1 MSKSR
6 SPKYPSMGLSEAI
19 ERAGELYNR
28 EKKTPVS
35 SELVAKAWGYNPS
48 SSPVRTKIGVLRQ
61 YGLLEGVKD
70 VLRVSDLAIA
80 ILVHPE
86 ESEEREDALAEA
98 ALSPVLF
105 QDIRTNKP
113 DASDE
118 ALAAYLITKK
128 SFNEDAA
135 KLCVTAFRDTM
146 AIAGKAIAKYD
157 GQKKEASARAIGGL
171 ADVFARPTRRAS
183 PSLQKE
189 EPGKPQMKHDT
200 YTLDEGN
207 VVLQWPSKLSQES
220 YAELEDWLDLMGRK
234 MKRAV
239 TDQIKGEQETE

>member
-6 SPKYPSMGLSEAI
+6 SPKYPSVGLSEAI

-28 EKKTPVS
+28 EKKTHVS
-35 SELVAKAWGYNPS
+35 SELIAKAWGYKPS
-48 SSPVRTKIGVLRQ
+48 SGPVRTKIGALRQ

-86 ESEEREDALAEA
+86 ESKEREDALAEA

-113 DASDE
+113 QASDE
-118 ALAAYLITKK
+118 ALAAYLVTKK

-157 GQKKEASARAIGGL
+157 EKEASAHAIGGL
-171 ADVFARPTRRAS
+171 ADIFARPTRRPS

-200 YTLDEGN
+200 YTLDEGD

>member
-1 MSKSR
+1 MSQSR
-6 SPKYPSMGLSEAI
+6 SPRYPSVGLSEAI

-28 EKKTPVS
+28 EKKTHVS
-35 SELVAKAWGYNPS
+35 FELVAKAWGYKHS
-48 SSPVRTKIGVLRQ
+48 SSAVRTKIGALRQ

-86 ESEEREDALAEA
+86 KSKEREDALAEA

-118 ALAAYLITKK
+118 ALAAYLVTKK

-146 AIAGKAIAKYD
+146 AIAGKGITRYD
-157 GQKKEASARAIGGL
+157 EKEARARDLGGL
-171 ADVFARPTRRAS
+171 ANIFALPTRRPS

-189 EPGKPQMKHDT
+189 EPGKPEMKHDT
-200 YTLDEGN
+200 YTLDEGD

-220 YAELEDWLDLMGRK
+220 YAELEDWLVLMGRK